1 MPMFEVPEL
10 EIRFV
15 DDDAKLREVN
25 IESLEL
31 EGLTAR
37 PFAGAEEA
45 LADIDPNFA
54 GIFISDIRMPRVD
67 GLALLARVRAIDPE
81 IPVILITGHAD
92 VPMALGALRDGAF
105 DFLTKPFSADHL
117 LSSAR
122 RALDGRRLVLENR
135 RLREAAIVAEDSLP
149 LIGETPVMRQLRQT
163 IIEVAQADFDVLIEG
178 ETGTGKEL
186 VALLLHRGGIRRGR
200 PFVAVNCGALPEV
213 LAESELFGA
222 IDGRGTRTG
231 RIESANRGTLF
242 LDEIDSMGLAVQVKL
257 LRVLEER
264 EVTPPGADSPRP
276 LDMRV
281 VAAAKRDLGEAV
293 SEGNFRDD
301 LYYRLNVI
309 RLRLPPLRERRAD
322 VPLLFAHFLAL
333 AAQKIRRSLPAIDAR
348 TRRHL
353 VEHDWPG
360 NVRELRNFAHRCALG
375 MPDAP
380 LTDPTVSAP
389 PLPER
394 IAQFEATIIRDTLAS
409 VGGNIAEATELL
421 GIPRKTLYDKLAR
434 HEISLS
440 EFRS

>member
-1 MPMFEVPEL
+1 MFELPEL
-10 EIRFV
+10 EVRFV

-31 EGLTAR
+31 EGLVAR
-37 PFAGAEEA
+37 PFAGAEAA
-45 LADIDPNFA
+45 LADIDSNFA

-67 GLALLARVRAIDPE
+67 GLELLARVRAVDPE
-81 IPVILITGHAD
+81 IPVILVTGHAD
-92 VPMALGALRDGAF
+92 VPMAIGALRDGAF

-135 RLREAAIVAEDSLP
+135 RLREAAIVAEDTLP

-163 IIEVAQADFDVLIEG
+163 IVEVAQADFDVLIEG

-186 VALLLHRGGIRRGR
+186 VALLLHRGGARRGR
-200 PFVAVNCGALPEV
+200 SFVAVNCGALPEAF
-213 LAESELFGA
+213 AESELFGSN
-222 IDGRGTRTG
+222 DGPRPRVG
-231 RIESANRGTLF
+231 RVESANRGTLF

-264 EVTPPGADSPRP
+264 EFTPPGTETPRS

-281 VAAAKRDLGEAV
+281 IAAAKRDLGEAV
-293 SEGNFRDD
+293 AQGSFRDD

-322 VPLLFAHFLAL
+322 VPLLFAHFLAF
-333 AAQKIRRSLPAIDAR
+333 AAQKLGRAAPVIDAR
-348 TRRHL
+348 TRNHL

-375 MPDAP
+375 MSTVP
-380 LTDPTVSAP
+380 LTDPTIVTL

-394 IAQFEATIIRDTLAS
+394 VAQFEATVIRDVLAS
-409 VGGNIAEATELL
+409 VAGNIGDATELL

-434 HEISLS
+434 HAISLS
-440 EFRS
+440 EFRA